1 MAAQRRTSV
10 VYQVLAR
17 PRLVAGADFNF
28 AAVNVAI
35 GAIVVVILHFWYW
48 AIGVFVIHK
57 VLQAI
62 ARNDPLSRVIFVTY
76 GKQRDHYEPWPREN
90 AVRGLR
96 PSNFGRGAAQ

>member
-1 MAAQRRTSV
+1 MAATRRSSV

-17 PRLVAGADFNF
+17 PRLVAGADFTFEAINVCL
-28 AAVNVAI
+28 AAI
-35 GAIVVVILHFWYW
+35 MCIIIHFWYW
-48 AIGVFVIHK
+48 VVGAYIIHK

-76 GKQRDHYEPWPREN
+76 SKQCDRYEPWPREN

-96 PSNFGRGAAQ
+96 PANFGRGAAQ